1 MRLKSGKRKL
11 QREGEK
17 MLNKEKYNLRQIDI
31 STKTKDGKILFFELK
46 IKGKTIYQQI
56 YPCGVFA
63 CDAMAGMIEWL
74 EEEYKPTILTD
85 KEKAYLS
92 AVIKP
97 FRERV
102 KCINKTYHDTMNQIT
117 FIRIDMLNGDF
128 ASFPSFEREIMYK
141 GMEIEKGYTLEEL
154 GL

>member
-1 MRLKSGKRKL
+1 
-11 QREGEK
+11 

-46 IKGKTIYQQI
+46 IKGKTIHQQI
-56 YPCGVFA
+56 YPYGVFA
-63 CDAMAGMIEWL
+63 CDAMEGMIGWL
-74 EEEYKPTILTD
+74 EEEYEPTILTE

-97 FRERV
+97 FRKDVESV
-102 KCINKTYHDTMNQIT
+102 KKLENYYTAQEY
-117 FIRIDMLNGDF
+117 IRIAMKKGTDYCSLPWFRKGT
-128 ASFPSFEREIMYK
+128 MYK
-141 GMEIEKGYTLEEL
+141 GMEAYKVYTVEEL

>member
-1 MRLKSGKRKL
+1 
-11 QREGEK
+11 

-46 IKGKTIYQQI
+46 IRGKTIYQQT

-63 CDAMAGMIEWL
+63 CDAMAWMIGWL
-74 EEEYKPTILTD
+74 EEEYEPTILTE

-97 FRERV
+97 FREEV
-102 KCINKTYHDTMNQIT
+102 ETIEK
-117 FIRIDMLNGDF
+117 
-128 ASFPSFEREIMYK
+128 ASFEEDEQLQISDGDTVMAFPCFEKDTMYK
-141 GMEIEKGYTLEEL
+141 GMEAYKEYTLEEL

>member
-1 MRLKSGKRKL
+1 
-11 QREGEK
+11 
-17 MLNKEKYNLRQIDI
+17 MLNKEKYNLRQMDI

-46 IKGKTIYQQI
+46 IRGETIYQQI

-63 CDAMAGMIEWL
+63 CDAMEGMIGWL
-74 EEEYKPTILTD
+74 EEEYVPDILTD

-97 FRERV
+97 FRENIESV
-102 KCINKTYHDTMNQIT
+102 KKLENYYTAQEY
-117 FIRIDMLNGDF
+117 IRIVMKKGTDYCSLPWFRKGT
-128 ASFPSFEREIMYK
+128 MYK
-141 GMEIEKGYTLEEL
+141 GMEAYKEYTLEEL

>member
-1 MRLKSGKRKL
+1 
-11 QREGEK
+11 
-17 MLNKEKYNLRQIDI
+17 MLNKEKYNLRQMDI

-46 IKGKTIYQQI
+46 IRGKTIHQQI

-63 CDAMAGMIEWL
+63 CDAMEGMIGWL

-97 FRERV
+97 FREEV
-102 KCINKTYHDTMNQIT
+102 KTIEK
-117 FIRIDMLNGDF
+117 
-128 ASFPSFEREIMYK
+128 ASFEEDEQLQISDGDTVMAFPCFEKGTMYK
-141 GMEIEKGYTLEEL
+141 GMEEYREYTLEEL
-154 GL
+154 EL

>member
-1 MRLKSGKRKL
+1 
-11 QREGEK
+11 
-17 MLNKEKYNLRQIDI
+17 MLNKEKYNLRQMDI

-46 IKGKTIYQQI
+46 IRGKTIHQQI

-63 CDAMAGMIEWL
+63 CDAMEGMIGWL

-97 FRERV
+97 FREEV
-102 KCINKTYHDTMNQIT
+102 KTIEK
-117 FIRIDMLNGDF
+117 
-128 ASFPSFEREIMYK
+128 ASFEEDEQLQISDGDTVMAFPCFEKGIMYK
-141 GMEIEKGYTLEEL
+141 GMEEYKEYTLEEL
-154 GL
+154 EL

>member
-1 MRLKSGKRKL
+1 
-11 QREGEK
+11 

-46 IKGKTIYQQI
+46 IRGETIYQQI

-63 CDAMAGMIEWL
+63 CDAMAGMIGWL
-74 EEEYKPTILTD
+74 EEEYEPTILTD

-92 AVIKP
+92 VVIKP
-97 FRERV
+97 FREEV
-102 KCINKTYHDTMNQIT
+102 ETIEKTSFSGYEQLQISDGDTIM
-117 FIRIDMLNGDF
+117 
-128 ASFPSFEREIMYK
+128 AFPCFEKGTMYK
-141 GMEIEKGYTLEEL
+141 GMEKDRDYTLKEL

>member
-1 MRLKSGKRKL
+1 
-11 QREGEK
+11 
-17 MLNKEKYNLRQIDI
+17 MLNKEKYNLRQMDI

-46 IKGKTIYQQI
+46 IRGETIYQQI

-63 CDAMAGMIEWL
+63 CDAMAGMIGWL
-74 EEEYKPTILTD
+74 EEEYEPKILTD

-97 FRERV
+97 FREEV
-102 KCINKTYHDTMNQIT
+102 ETIEKTSFSGYEQLQISDGDTIM
-117 FIRIDMLNGDF
+117 
-128 ASFPSFEREIMYK
+128 AFPCFEKGTMYK
-141 GMEIEKGYTLEEL
+141 GMEKDRDYTLKEL

>member
-1 MRLKSGKRKL
+1 
-11 QREGEK
+11 
-17 MLNKEKYNLRQIDI
+17 MLNKEKYNLQQMDI

-46 IKGKTIYQQI
+46 IRGKTIYQQI

-63 CDAMAGMIEWL
+63 CDAMAGMIGWL
-74 EEEYKPTILTD
+74 EEEYEPTILTD

-97 FRERV
+97 FREEV
-102 KCINKTYHDTMNQIT
+102 ETIEKTSFSGYEQLQISDGDTIM
-117 FIRIDMLNGDF
+117 
-128 ASFPSFEREIMYK
+128 AFPCFEKGTMYK
-141 GMEIEKGYTLEEL
+141 GMEKDRDYTLKEL

>member
-1 MRLKSGKRKL
+1 
-11 QREGEK
+11 

-46 IKGKTIYQQI
+46 IKGKTIHQQI

-63 CDAMAGMIEWL
+63 CDAMEGMIGWL

-97 FRERV
+97 FREEV
-102 KCINKTYHDTMNQIT
+102 KTIEK
-117 FIRIDMLNGDF
+117 
-128 ASFPSFEREIMYK
+128 ASFEEDEQLQISDGDTVMAFPCFEKGTMYK
-141 GMEIEKGYTLEEL
+141 GMEEYREYTLEEL
-154 GL
+154 EL